1 MSYILRALE
10 KAEKDKQRRGSPN
23 IDRLI
28 TSAPPSREASPDSR
42 RRWLPIVLVALVL
55 SCGAAWWVA
64 QGFSG
69 AGDAPEANSMAGAE
83 APVSGSQQSGP
94 EGTVAPAPDQPPT
107 PVQGSLPLA
116 STEMAAAQS
125 PPSLAVEG
133 ALLFATEPSRSRAFI
148 DGNSY
153 RIGDEVRPGLVLE
166 DIDATH
172 LWLRR
177 GEQSYSYPY

>member
-1 MSYILRALE
+1 MARRALRVRVPHASE
-10 KAEKDKQRRGSPN
+10 TAVGANGGAE
-23 IDRLI
+23 
-28 TSAPPSREASPDSR
+28 SAA
-42 RRWLPIVLVALVL
+42 V

-64 QGFSG
+64 RSFSG
-69 AGDAPEANSMAGAE
+69 AGNVPEANSTAGLE
-83 APVSGSQQSGP
+83 APVSVSQQSGA
-94 EGTVAPAPDQPPT
+94 EGAVAAAPDQPT
-107 PVQGSLPLA
+107 MRVQGPSPLA
-116 STEMAAAQS
+116 SSEMAAAQS